1 MIIMPLSLPI
11 PEIIFPVEFENAMV
25 YEGCVPNGGTMRIL
39 VVEDEFTSRKLLT
52 ALLAD
57 YGQCDTASDGVEC
70 VEIFKAALAEGK
82 PYDLLCMDIMMPN
95 KDGHQALKEIRAIEY
110 EQGIHPPNEVK
121 VIMVTALNDPK
132 TVVKAYYKG
141 GAAAYLPKPIE
152 VESLLAILR
161 DLALID

>member
-1 MIIMPLSLPI
+1 MAHTSDYLS
-11 PEIIFPVEFENAMV
+11 VEFACAMV
-25 YEGCVPNGGTMRIL
+25 YESKVLDGGTMRIL

-52 ALLAD
+52 ALLSD

-70 VEIFKAALAEGK
+70 VEMFMKALDESK

-95 KDGHQALKEIRAIEY
+95 KDGHQALKEVRAIEY
-110 EQGIHPPNEVK
+110 EQGIHPPNESK

>member
-1 MIIMPLSLPI
+1 
-11 PEIIFPVEFENAMV
+11 
-25 YEGCVPNGGTMRIL
+25 MRIL
-39 VVEDEFTSRKLLT
+39 IVEDEFTSRKLLT

-57 YGQCDTASDGVEC
+57 YGGCDTASDGVEC
-70 VEIFKAALAEGK
+70 VDRFREALVKGS
-82 PYDLLCMDIMMPN
+82 PYDLVCMDIMMPN
-95 KDGHQALKEIRAIEY
+95 KEGHQALKEIREL
-110 EQGIHPPNEVK
+110 EQEFECKPSDEAK

-161 DLALID
+161 DLDLIE

>member
-1 MIIMPLSLPI
+1 
-11 PEIIFPVEFENAMV
+11 
-25 YEGCVPNGGTMRIL
+25 MRIL
-39 VVEDEFTSRKLLT
+39 IVEDEFTSRKLLT

-70 VEIFKAALAEGK
+70 VDSFRRALDAGE
-82 PYDLLCMDIMMPN
+82 PYDLICMDIMMPN
-95 KDGHQALKEIRAIEY
+95 KDGHQALKEIRVIEH
-110 EQGIHPPNEVK
+110 ELGVKPSDEAK

-152 VESLLAILR
+152 VESLQAILR

>member
-1 MIIMPLSLPI
+1 
-11 PEIIFPVEFENAMV
+11 
-25 YEGCVPNGGTMRIL
+25 MRIL
-39 VVEDEFTSRKLLT
+39 IVEDEFTSRKLLT
-52 ALLAD
+52 ALLSNI
-57 YGQCDTASDGVEC
+57 GECDTASDGVEC
-70 VEIFKAALAEGK
+70 VETFRAAHAHGR

-95 KDGHQALKEIRAIEY
+95 KDGHQALKEIRLIER
-110 EQGIHPPNEVK
+110 ELGVDSSREVK

-152 VESLLAILR
+152 VDSLHSILR

>member
-1 MIIMPLSLPI
+1 
-11 PEIIFPVEFENAMV
+11 
-25 YEGCVPNGGTMRIL
+25 MRIL
-39 VVEDEFTSRKLLT
+39 IVEDEFTSRKLLT

-57 YGQCDTASDGVEC
+57 FGQCDTANDGVEC
-70 VEIFKAALAEGK
+70 VDTFRRALAEGQ
-82 PYDLLCMDIMMPN
+82 PYDLVCMDIMMPN
-95 KDGHQALKEIRAIEY
+95 KDGHQALKEIRVIEQ
-110 EQGIHPPNEVK
+110 EMGVHPANEVK

-152 VESLLAILR
+152 VESLHAILR